1 MKYFFNYLTNKDLK
15 YFVWELAVAI
25 SEEKFWKN
33 ISKRIN
39 LSMELNS
46 VFSKI
51 CKIGHSSYMA
61 GNTSFSD
68 LNTKWSNL
76 YKTHINLLLGVL
88 SPKLSGIDFNFLKL
102 SSCIFRENKNKKGLV
117 NFFYDSSFKIKK
129 ILR

>member
-1 MKYFFNYLTNKDLK
+1 M
-15 YFVWELAVAI
+15 AI

-102 SSCIFRENKNKKGLV
+102 SSCIFREKINKKGL
-117 NFFYDSSFKIKK
+117 
-129 ILR
+129 